1 MNCSCRLF
9 FRFRFRFCFRFRQ
22 EEVIAEESAR
32 LGVVVE
38 IITDYGFIA
47 RDPEI
52 DVTAAD
58 GLHVRNGKEL
68 LGVVIFREIDFEVL
82 RLAGHYKLVESR
94 SGHYESIAEQVAGEI
109 AINFCAVVEFY
120 LVSDDYCSAIFTTLR
135 DNETW
140 TEEEEGDVARTVP
153 SANLSK
159 DGKRWVVDDNSIL
172 RVFGILI
179 VATWIEGAQYL
190 LIAEVVDLA
199 DVFQY
204 RLINVLW
211 SIGVVGG
218 LLALRELSDIAFV
231 IVEDDRVTAA
241 PSSLRALNGR
251 GEVFM
256 WE

>member
-9 FRFRFRFCFRFRQ
+9 FRFRFCFRFRFRFRFRQ
-22 EEVIAEESAR
+22 EEVVAEESAR

-38 IITDYGFIA
+38 ISTDYGFA
-47 RDPEI
+47 TRDPELDI
-52 DVTAAD
+52 TATD

-68 LGVVIFREIDFEVL
+68 LGVVIFRELDFKVL

-94 SGHYESIAEQVAGEI
+94 GGHYESISEQVAGEI
-109 AINFCAVVEFY
+109 ASNFCAVVECY
-120 LVSDDYCSAIFTTLR
+120 LGTDDYCCAIFTTPG
-135 DNETW
+135 DSETG

-159 DGKRWVVDDNSIL
+159 DRKWRVVDDYTIL

-179 VATWIEGAQYL
+179 VATWIEGTQYL

-204 RLINVLW
+204 RLVNVLW
-211 SIGVVGG
+211 CIGVVGG
-218 LLALRELSDIAFV
+218 LLMLRELSDIAFV

-241 PSSLRALNGR
+241 PSWLRALN
-251 GEVFM
+251 
-256 WE
+256 

>member
-1 MNCSCRLF
+1 M
-9 FRFRFRFCFRFRQ
+9 
-22 EEVIAEESAR
+22 VAEESAR
-32 LGVVVE
+32 LGMVVE
-38 IITDYGFIA
+38 ISTDYGFFA

-68 LGVVIFREIDFEVL
+68 LGVVISREIDFKVL

-94 SGHYESIAEQVAGEI
+94 GGHYESISEQVAGEI
-109 AINFCAVVEFY
+109 ASNFCAVVECY
-120 LVSDDYCSAIFTTLR
+120 LVGDDYCCAIFTTLR

-159 DGKRWVVDDNSIL
+159 DGKRWVVDDYSIL
-172 RVFGILI
+172 RVFGVLI
-179 VATWIEGAQYL
+179 VATWVEGAQYL
-190 LIAEVVDLA
+190 LFAEVVDLA
-199 DVFQY
+199 DVFQH

-211 SIGVVGG
+211 CIGVVGG

-241 PSSLRALNGR
+241 PSSLRAFNGGR
-251 GEVFM
+251 EVFM